1 MLDEMT
7 LLRNH
12 TSTLTKIYKIDM
24 TCFIPKIPWQ
34 ILKHFNWSFYLC
46 SKFQIVTQYCWCDY
60 FGLWQWLTGHFFSL
74 SSRKSIKTRISSRSS
89 FRSRS
94 LCNYCGGRS
103 GMFINTIWINA
114 KAIFTWCS
122 ILHSCWILGLLYIL
136 QVFINYYYQLSLL
149 LSKIQGT
156 YIFSN
161 YNQSS
166 KG

>member
-1 MLDEMT
+1 MFWE
-7 LLRNH
+7 
-12 TSTLTKIYKIDM
+12 IYVVHGIHLFQTIK
-24 TCFIPKIPWQ
+24 
-34 ILKHFNWSFYLC
+34 NSFCLC

-89 FRSRS
+89 FRSRC

-136 QVFINYYYQLSLL
+136 QVFINYYCYYHL
-149 LSKIQGT
+149 KFKV
-156 YIFSN
+156 YF
-161 YNQSS
+161 
-166 KG
+166 